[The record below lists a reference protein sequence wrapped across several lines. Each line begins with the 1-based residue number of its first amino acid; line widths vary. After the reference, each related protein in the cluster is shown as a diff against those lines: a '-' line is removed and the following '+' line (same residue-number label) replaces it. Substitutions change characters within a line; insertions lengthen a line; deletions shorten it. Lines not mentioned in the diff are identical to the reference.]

1 MMTMLICQASQMTR
15 KSVLTVFMTSMVME
29 KKLTLKMEKRAQ
41 ARRNLVCG
49 NKIKL
54 QFQKQKMILCLRL
67 NDATMEMI
75 LLEMEILRILMGW
88 ILKGETEEKMLG

>member
-1 MMTMLICQASQMTR
+1 MR

-29 KKLTLKMEKRAQ
+29 KKLTSKMEKRAQ

-67 NDATMEMI
+67 RDVEMI
-75 LLEMEILRILMGW
+75 LLEMEILKILMGW
-88 ILKGETEEKMLG
+88 ILNGETEEKMLG

>member
-41 ARRNLVCG
+41 ARKNLVCG
-49 NKIKL
+49 NKIKP
-54 QFQKQKMILCLRL
+54 QFQKQKMILCLRQ
-67 NDATMEMI
+67 NEEAMI
-75 LLEMEILRILMGW
+75 HQETEISRTSMGW
-88 ILKGETEEKMLG
+88 TRSEGIVEKMFE

>member
-1 MMTMLICQASQMTR
+1 MR
-15 KSVLTVFMTSMVME
+15 KSVLTVFMTSMVTE
-29 KKLTLKMEKRAQ
+29 KKLTSKMEKRAQ

-67 NDATMEMI
+67 RDVEMI
-75 LLEMEILRILMGW
+75 LLEMEILKILMEW
-88 ILKGETEEKMLG
+88 ILNGETEEKMLG

>member
-54 QFQKQKMILCLRL
+54 QFQKQKMILCLRQK
-67 NDATMEMI
+67 DVGMI
-75 LLEMEILRILMGW
+75 PLEMEILRTLMGW
-88 ILKGETEEKMLG
+88 ILNGEIEEKMLE

>member
-1 MMTMLICQASQMTR
+1 MMTMLICQVNQTMR
-15 KSVLTVFMTSMVME
+15 KNVLTVFMTSVVME
-29 KKLTLKMEKRAQ
+29 KKLILKMEKRAQ

-67 NDATMEMI
+67 RDVEMI
-75 LLEMEILRILMGW
+75 LLEMEILKILMGW
-88 ILKGETEEKMLG
+88 ILNGEIEEKMLE

>member
-1 MMTMLICQASQMTR
+1 MMTMLICQANQMMR
-15 KSVLTVFMTSMVME
+15 KSVLTVFMTSMVTE
-29 KKLTLKMEKRAQ
+29 KKLTSKMEKRAQ

-67 NDATMEMI
+67 KDVGMI
-75 LLEMEILRILMGW
+75 PLEMEILRTLMGW
-88 ILKGETEEKMLG
+88 ILNGEIEERMLE